1 MTASVTPI
9 RRSHNARVE
18 ALALSIAHKYGM
30 LLTIPNVATEL
41 HRSEKALRFAFSSWR
56 CQDTPWVQAL
66 LASKIKM
73 GRRVFFP
80 ADAVAAVMLRGDGIR
95 PPRHPSDIGVG

>member
-1 MTASVTPI
+1 MPQSFLITDRDTRI
-9 RRSHNARVE
+9 Q
-18 ALALSIAHKYGM
+18 ALAARIADKYGM
-30 LLTIPNVATEL
+30 LLTIPDVATEL

-66 LASKIKM
+66 LASKITM

-80 ADAVAAVMLRGDGIR
+80 ADAVAAIMLQKGSVR
-95 PPRHPSDIGVG
+95 PHISSK

>member
-1 MTASVTPI
+1 MAKSSRITD
-9 RRSHNARVE
+9 RDARIQ
-18 ALALSIAHKYGM
+18 ALAARIADQYGM
-30 LLTIPNVATEL
+30 LLTIPDVATEL

-66 LASKIKM
+66 LASKITM

-80 ADAVAAVMLRGDGIR
+80 ADAVAAIMLQKGSVR
-95 PPRHPSDIGVG
+95 PHISSK

>member
-1 MTASVTPI
+1 MAASVTPI
-9 RRSHNARVE
+9 PRSHHARVE
-18 ALALSIAHKYGM
+18 ALALSIAHKYEM
-30 LLTIPNVATEL
+30 LLTIPNIATEL

-56 CQDTPWVQAL
+56 CRDTPWVQAL

-80 ADAVAAVMLRGDGIR
+80 ADAVAAVMLRGDSIR
-95 PPRHPSDIGVG
+95 PHFSSE

>member
-1 MTASVTPI
+1 MAASVTPTP
-9 RRSHNARVE
+9 RSHHARVE

-30 LLTIPNVATEL
+30 LLTIPNVAIEL

-80 ADAVAAVMLRGDGIR
+80 ADAVAAVMLQGDSVR
-95 PPRHPSDIGVG
+95 PHFPSE